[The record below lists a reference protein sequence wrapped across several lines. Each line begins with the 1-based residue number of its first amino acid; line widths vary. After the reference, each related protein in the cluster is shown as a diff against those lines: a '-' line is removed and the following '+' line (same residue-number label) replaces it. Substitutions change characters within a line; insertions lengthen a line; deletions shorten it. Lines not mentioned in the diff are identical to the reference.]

1 MKDRVLVRSD
11 LHKDKILVFISCLS
25 INNPFDFI
33 RVAVINNSYETVEFL
48 EMEINNLEFT
58 FIKHD
63 DNKEIVISK
72 ISVLI

>member
-1 MKDRVLVRSD
+1 M
-11 LHKDKILVFISCLS
+11 
-25 INNPFDFI
+25 
-33 RVAVINNSYETVEFL
+33 INNSYETVEFL